1 MKTSTPRRAA
11 ATSTGSCDMTTEQR
25 ELIRI
30 AATSA
35 LFRSR
40 NGRDLD
46 PDARRWAQHWS
57 SIPPLGRPLSDGVPE
72 HELPPAL
79 RGKALGVF

>member
-1 MKTSTPRRAA
+1 MSSDHMTP
-11 ATSTGSCDMTTEQR
+11 EQR
-25 ELIRI
+25 ELMRI

-35 LFRSR
+35 LSRSR

-57 SIPPLGRPLSDGVPE
+57 SIPPLGRPLSDGVPSD
-72 HELPPAL
+72 ELRPAL
-79 RGKALGVF
+79 RGGALEVF

>member
-1 MKTSTPRRAA
+1 MTSI
-11 ATSTGSCDMTTEQR
+11 QR
-25 ELIRI
+25 ELMRI

-35 LFRSR
+35 LSRSR

-72 HELPPAL
+72 HELKPAL
-79 RGKALGVF
+79 RRGALEAF

>member
-1 MKTSTPRRAA
+1 MSRDRMTP
-11 ATSTGSCDMTTEQR
+11 EVR
-25 ELIRI
+25 ERLRI

-35 LFRSR
+35 LSRSR

-72 HELPPAL
+72 HELRPAL
-79 RGKALGVF
+79 RGGTLEIF